1 MSFLTFNC
9 DKSIIYIIVYWIIE
23 ITYLTLLWLKGS
35 YFSLFQS
42 NIQSEYML
50 FILLNFGDLLSGFLV
65 LYIKQ
70 VSKSKHVKDDSISNN
85 SKNQLIYVEYENFH
99 KKISYKKLLIIIL
112 LDYLSKSIL
121 WIAYAFLSLTD
132 YNEREI
138 SHHTKNDLITAV
150 DIIIRYIIA
159 IFIIKNILYRHKT
172 LSILM
177 IGIGLII
184 LLVTDFLILGYYTNG
199 KLISV
204 TMIYFG
210 MIFLKGIILPL
221 EDMMIKKIFTE
232 NCILPASMQFLRG
245 IMEFI
250 ILIITT
256 PILYFSFNLTLDFDF
271 NVGKIFMLIFFMI
284 RGFVNS
290 YITLKIIYQF
300 SIQSVSFLIISA
312 TVGGSIKKIYDFNKN
327 SDKDATFFILIL
339 FEIFGIL
346 IILFATLIYDELI
359 IINKCKLNENVKL
372 YIIDRG
378 EKEIGEINDQVEP
391 IMP

>member
-70 VSKSKHVKDDSISNN
+70 VSKSKHVKDDSMSNN

-112 LDYLSKSIL
+112 LDYLSRSIF

>member
-65 LYIKQ
+65 VYIKL
-70 VSKSKHVKDDSISNN
+70 VSKSKQVKDDSMSNN
-85 SKNQLIYVEYENFH
+85 NKNQLIYVEYENLH
-99 KKISYKKLLIIIL
+99 IKISYKKLLIIIL
-112 LDYLSKSIL
+112 LDYLSRSIL

-204 TMIYFG
+204 TMIFFG
-210 MIFLKGIILPL
+210 MIFL
-221 EDMMIKKIFTE
+221 
-232 NCILPASMQFLRG
+232 R
-245 IMEFI
+245 
-250 ILIITT
+250 
-256 PILYFSFNLTLDFDF
+256 Y
-271 NVGKIFMLIFFMI
+271 
-284 RGFVNS
+284 
-290 YITLKIIYQF
+290 YITF
-300 SIQSVSFLIISA
+300 
-312 TVGGSIKKIYDFNKN
+312 
-327 SDKDATFFILIL
+327 
-339 FEIFGIL
+339 
-346 IILFATLIYDELI
+346 
-359 IINKCKLNENVKL
+359 
-372 YIIDRG
+372 
-378 EKEIGEINDQVEP
+378 
-391 IMP
+391 